1 VGSEE
6 GGKCGA
12 ISERGGVVRA
22 VATRV
27 GGGGG
32 GGARS
37 ASGGR
42 RKPGG

>member
-12 ISERGGVVRA
+12 ISEREGVVGA
-22 VATRV
+22 VATHV

-37 ASGGR
+37 ASRGR